1 MFSKENHMS
10 RSIVVLGLALVA
22 GILVPA
28 AASARGPMGSGPRI
42 APQMRFEQANK
53 LDQLRVTPKFEKTM
67 SKFERRQSLGLRTD
81 CVWTQKRHPNGAPIR
96 ICF

>member
-1 MFSKENHMS
+1 MS

-42 APQMRFEQANK
+42 APQMRFEQVHK
-53 LDQLRVTPKFEKTM
+53 LDQLRVTPKYGKVM
-67 SKFERRQSLGLRTD
+67 SKFERRQSLGMRTD
-81 CVWTQKRHPNGAPIR
+81 CYWVQKKHPRFGPVR
-96 ICF
+96 ICP